1 MPINQYQEVELF
13 ELFFGLLTLL
23 LCMCILYV
31 VCILNLQKKQ
41 ELIFDHAILILLNTQ
56 NDQKEMVVYLE

>member
-13 ELFFGLLTLL
+13 ELFFWPTDTSTV
-23 LCMCILYV
+23 YV
-31 VCILNLQKKQ
+31 VCIRNLQKKQ
-41 ELIFDHAILILLNTQ
+41 ELIFDIAILILLNTQ